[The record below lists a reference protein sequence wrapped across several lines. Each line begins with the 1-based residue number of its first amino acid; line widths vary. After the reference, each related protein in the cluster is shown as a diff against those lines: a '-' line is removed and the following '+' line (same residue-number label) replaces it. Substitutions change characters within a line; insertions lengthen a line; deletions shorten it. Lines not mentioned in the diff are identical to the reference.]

1 MEEKSTKS
9 AEDYLESI
17 LMLSEKKE
25 FVRSID
31 VAQELNVTK
40 PSVSIATKKLREREF
55 INVDLDGRITL
66 TESGREIADM
76 VYSKHKLISNL
87 LKYIGVDEETA
98 VKEAC
103 LIEHVI
109 SDSTYSRLNEF
120 YARMEKKN

>member
-31 VAQELNVTK
+31 VAQELGVTK
-40 PSVSIATKKLREREF
+40 PSVSVAMKKLREREF
-55 INVDLDGRITL
+55 INVDLDGHITL
-66 TESGREIADM
+66 TETGNAIADK
-76 VYSKHKLISNL
+76 VYSKHKLLTNL
-87 LKYIGVDEETA
+87 LKHIGVDDETA
-98 VKEAC
+98 AEEAC

-109 SDSTYSRLNEF
+109 SDSTFDKMNAVY
-120 YARMEKKN
+120 EKMMAKN